1 MKMEIFDIYPFYYI
15 PFWQT
20 TFFKIS
26 IGVVLFLILASV
38 VLYFYL
44 KNKRKKITA
53 WQWAILELEKLS
65 KSIDSF
71 ETKKDF
77 KFFYFDLTSI
87 IKKYLKKRFDW
98 NTTDKTDEEL
108 IIFLK
113 DKNFDD
119 ELLVGLKKMLNG
131 AIWIKFANE
140 SVLKTESKKDL
151 GLALRMVEKTIPK
164 DS

>member
-20 TFFKIS
+20 TFLKVS
-26 IGVVLFLILASV
+26 IAVVLFLISV
-38 VLYFYL
+38 SIFLYFYL

-53 WQWAILELEKLS
+53 WQWATVELEKLLN
-65 KSIDSF
+65 SIDSF

-77 KFFYFDLTSI
+77 KLFYFDLTSI
-87 IKKYLKKRFDW
+87 IKTYLKKRFNW
-98 NTTDKTDEEL
+98 KTKDKTDEEL

-113 DKNFDD
+113 EKKFDD
-119 ELLVGLKKMLNG
+119 ELLISLQKMLNG
-131 AIWIKFANE
+131 AVWIKFANE
-140 SVLKTESKKDL
+140 DVLKTESKKDL
-151 GLALRMVEKTIPK
+151 GLTLRMVEKTIPK